1 MTDGPVDVEG
11 LCVLQLTSSRRSF
24 FEQQVA
30 GLERLGVD
38 CETVSVPARDG
49 RERDRGPRE
58 YLAFALRSLGRGLE
72 EFDLVHANYGLSGPF
87 AFAQP
92 TRPVVLTLWGSDLMG
107 PGWLSRTSRLA
118 ARFSDATVV
127 PSQPMSRALDTDHE
141 VVPFGVDTDQF
152 RPMDRET
159 ARERV
164 GWDPAPDERVVL
176 FPYAPDRPVKDYP
189 LAQRVVERVPN
200 ATLRTVS
207 GVDHDEIPHYMNAS
221 DALLVTSERESGP
234 MVVREAAACNLPVVS
249 RDVGFAADVLDGVRR
264 SAVADTEGELATAL
278 QHVLDAG
285 GRSDG
290 REAVAELG
298 VDETARHLARV
309 YRSVLE

>member
-1 MTDGPVDVEG
+1 
-11 LCVLQLTSSRRSF
+11 
-24 FEQQVA
+24 
-30 GLERLGVD
+30 
-38 CETVSVPARDG
+38 
-49 RERDRGPRE
+49 
-58 YLAFALRSLGRGLE
+58 
-72 EFDLVHANYGLSGPF
+72 
-87 AFAQP
+87 
-92 TRPVVLTLWGSDLMG
+92 
-107 PGWLSRTSRLA
+107 
-118 ARFSDATVV
+118 
-127 PSQPMSRALDTDHE
+127 MSRELDTAHE

-164 GWDPAPDERVVL
+164 GWDPDPDERTVL
-176 FPYAPDRPVKDYP
+176 FPYAPDRPVKDFP
-189 LAQRVVERVPN
+189 LAQRVIERVPN

-249 RDVGFAADVLDGVRR
+249 RDVGFAADVLDGVRN
-264 SAVADTEGELATAL
+264 SAIADTETGLATAL
-278 QHVLDAG
+278 ERVLAAE

-298 VDETARHLARV
+298 VDETARHLAQV